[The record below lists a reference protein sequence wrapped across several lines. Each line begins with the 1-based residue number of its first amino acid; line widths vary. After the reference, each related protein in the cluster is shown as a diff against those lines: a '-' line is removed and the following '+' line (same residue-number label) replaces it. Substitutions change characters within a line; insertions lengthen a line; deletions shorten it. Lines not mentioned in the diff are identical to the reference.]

1 MTVPAPPPPR
11 SGAPPPPQSCDTF
24 VVLGDKTKGGRV
36 VFGKNSDRPS
46 GEVQEIIYQPSQ
58 DHGDGD
64 ALQCTYISIPQAS
77 HTHAVILSKPSWMW
91 GAEMGSNDQGVAV
104 GNEAVWT
111 KMNSDDDLTERL
123 IGMDLVRLALE
134 RGSSAEEAKN
144 VIKSLLEEHGQG
156 GPCSDSD
163 PSFTYHNSF
172 LITDTKEAWVLET
185 AGKHWAAQRVTSGY
199 RNISNKLSITSSID
213 DMSSGLKEKAQEE
226 GWWDGNGDFNFMEA
240 YGTGANAGDT
250 RKECGEKL
258 LEKYSQEDS
267 FTLTHMFEVLRD
279 SESGICRAV
288 DHERPTQGSMV
299 SVLSNNSRPSCHWFT
314 GTPDPQTSVFKPF
327 IFTQNVK
334 ISPYIQSPKIENDP
348 AKVSPRFAT
357 TVDRSHLLYRRQQTS
372 VKNGDTARETLQEL
386 EQKCVAE
393 TESILDRFDL
403 EKLSEM
409 DDLFKDCV
417 DSELKFY
424 K

>member
-1 MTVPAPPPPR
+1 MSSVTVP
-11 SGAPPPPQSCDTF
+11 APPPPQSCDTF
-24 VVLGDKTKGGRV
+24 VVLGDKTNGGHV

-46 GEVQEIIYQPSQ
+46 GEVQEVIYQPSQ
-58 DHGDGD
+58 DHGDGET
-64 ALQCTYISIPQAS
+64 LECTYISIPQIS

-123 IGMDLVRLALE
+123 LGMDFVRLALE

-144 VIKSLLEEHGQG
+144 VITSLLEEHGQG

-163 PSFTYHNSF
+163 PSFTYHNSY
-172 LITDTKEAWVLET
+172 LITDNKEAWVLET
-185 AGKHWAAQRVTSGY
+185 AGKHWAAQKVTSGH
-199 RNISNKLSITSSID
+199 RNISNKLSIGSSID

-226 GWWDGNGDFNFMEA
+226 GWWDGSGDFNFMEA
-240 YGTGANAGDT
+240 YGTGADAGDT

-258 LEKYSQEDS
+258 LENFSQEGS
-267 FTLTHMFEVLRD
+267 FDLQSMFKVLRD
-279 SESGICRAV
+279 EPSGICMSSGAFV
-288 DHERPTQGSMV
+288 STGSQV
-299 SVLSNNSRPSCHWFT
+299 SVLSNSGRPSCHWFT

-334 ISPYIQSPKIENDP
+334 ISPYIQSPKIEEDP
-348 AKVSPRFAT
+348 AKTTPRFAK

-372 VKNGDTARETLQEL
+372 IKNGDNTRVTLQEL
-386 EQKCVAE
+386 EKNCVAE
-393 TESILDRFDL
+393 TESILDNFDP